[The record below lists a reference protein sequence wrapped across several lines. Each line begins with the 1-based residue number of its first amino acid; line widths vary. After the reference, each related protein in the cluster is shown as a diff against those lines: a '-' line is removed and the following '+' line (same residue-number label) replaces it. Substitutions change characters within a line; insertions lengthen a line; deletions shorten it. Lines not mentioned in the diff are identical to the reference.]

1 MMLSCYSLK
10 FLGFCEIL
18 LWVISLMSYDELERL
33 VLFEVKQRGEEGC
46 DVSEVRS
53 ALAKI
58 KKKDVSQL
66 MDIMERLSTLNPTP
80 DFPYSEPSILD
91 EIRKE
96 RPGGPRRL
104 SVRMSDSEILDKIYG
119 GWLGRCAGCLLGKPA
134 EGLRREHIER
144 WLKAADAYPL
154 SDYFPPLRELPEDAE
169 SWLKNRIS
177 QTELLRGNIDRM
189 VRDDDIDYT
198 ILNLHV
204 LETYG
209 FEFTTEDIGRAWLSN
224 LPFLR
229 VYTAERV
236 AYKNLAD
243 GLSPPK
249 TATHMNP
256 YREWIGARIRA
267 DTWGYVTPGMPE
279 YGAELAFRDARLS
292 HVKNGIYGEMFISAM
307 ISAAFTTND
316 IDEIISIGLSEI
328 PANSRLSEA
337 VRDVVA
343 WRKKY
348 SDWKE
353 TWAKIND
360 KYGAYHPI
368 HVINNTALVILGL
381 LYGEGDFEK
390 SITISVMGGWD
401 TDCNGA
407 TVGSIV
413 GVMLGAARLP
423 EKWIAPLN
431 DRVESI
437 ISEYNNSRLSDLAR
451 RTFSHAKKTLANT

>member
-1 MMLSCYSLK
+1 
-10 FLGFCEIL
+10 
-18 LWVISLMSYDELERL
+18 MSYKDLERI
-33 VLFEVKQRGEEGC
+33 VLYEVRQRGEEGC
-46 DVSEVRS
+46 DVSEAKS

-58 KKKDVSQL
+58 KEKDVSQL
-66 MDIMERLSTLNPTP
+66 MNIMESLSNLNPEP

-96 RPGGPRRL
+96 RPQGPRGMP
-104 SVRMSDSEILDKIYG
+104 VRMPDDEILDKIYG

-144 WLKAADAYPL
+144 WLKIAGAYPL
-154 SDYFPPLRELPEDAE
+154 DDYFPLLREIPEDAGRWLE
-169 SWLKNRIS
+169 SRVS
-177 QTELLRGNIDRM
+177 RTDLLRGNIDHM

-209 FEFTTEDIGRAWLSN
+209 FKFTTEDIGRAWLSN
-224 LPFLR
+224 LPFLQ

-236 AYKNLAD
+236 AYKNLVN
-243 GLSPPK
+243 GLSPPE

-292 HVKNGIYGEMFISAM
+292 HVKNGIYGEMFVSAM
-307 ISAAFTTND
+307 ISAAFVMNN

-328 PANSRLSEA
+328 PEDSRLSEA
-337 VRDVVA
+337 VRDVIA

-360 KYGAYHPI
+360 KYGDYHPV

-413 GVMLGAARLP
+413 GVMLGAKRLP
-423 EKWIAPLN
+423 EKWTAPLN
-431 DRVESI
+431 DRVESL
-437 ISEYNNSRLSDLAR
+437 ISEYNNSRISDLAR
-451 RTFSHAKKTLANT
+451 RTFIHAKKTVANT